1 MGITS
6 RYTRKVQDL
15 AATERRLALAF
26 FCSEVDISAVAG
38 ISLLDA
44 AVSSFVAA
52 ALLLSLSAFA
62 LYGSPPYILLP
73 AHRTTGAAKE
83 PLIAA
88 RRSPTVV
95 WEAGRSERKVFKA
108 GGGEP
113 LMLAVSCRSRPL
125 RTTGIRKVI
134 P

>member
-1 MGITS
+1 MGSTS

-15 AATERRLALAF
+15 TATEQRLALAF
-26 FCSEVDISAVAG
+26 LCSEVDIPPVAG
-38 ISLLDA
+38 ISLLGT
-44 AVSSFVAA
+44 AVSPFVAA
-52 ALLLSLSAFA
+52 ALLLSLSASA
-62 LYGSPPYILLP
+62 LYGSPQILLP

-88 RRSPTVV
+88 RRSPAVV

-113 LMLAVSCRSRPL
+113 LRFAVNCRSRPL
-125 RTTGIRKVI
+125 RVIGVRKVI
-134 P
+134 PP